1 MKKKVSKYHKG
12 GSHEDHHAS
21 RVASPTPTPRTLSRE
36 EFRERVSRLPSPKR
50 TPPRPTRN
58 TDQLVSAP
66 RPTQPIMQPTQTGQ
80 MSPMQRQMMEYA
92 REQAKQQAKAQ
103 EELRKENEA
112 YRKRVMQGGDRR
124 IKRGSKLDE
133 SMRNVRGQ
141 QFASYARNR
150 ENSLLKRARDRL
162 RNRIPNAQTAI
173 RDAERDMVERIRLQN
188 QAERIRG
195 TGRRINPNAGR
206 RRVRRRR

>member
-1 MKKKVSKYHKG
+1 MKKKVRKYHKG

-50 TPPRPTRN
+50 TPPRPTRT

-162 RNRIPNAQTAI
+162 RQRTNAQTAI

-188 QAERIRG
+188 EAERIRG

>member
-1 MKKKVSKYHKG
+1 MKKKVRKYHKG

-50 TPPRPTRN
+50 TPPRPTRT

-141 QFASYARNR
+141 QFASYARAR
-150 ENSLLKRARDRL
+150 ENSLLNRLRSRLPNVQDPERDR
-162 RNRIPNAQTAI
+162 
-173 RDAERDMVERIRLQN
+173 VERIRLQN
-188 QAERIRG
+188 EAERIRG
-195 TGRRINPNAGR
+195 TGRRVNPTAGR